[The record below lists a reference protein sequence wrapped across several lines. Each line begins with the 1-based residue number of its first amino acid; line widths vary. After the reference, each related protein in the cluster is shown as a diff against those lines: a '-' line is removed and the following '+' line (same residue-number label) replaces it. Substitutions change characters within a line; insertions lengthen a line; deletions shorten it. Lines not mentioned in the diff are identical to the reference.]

1 MTAYNII
8 KSLTKQGN
16 SVIGAGCY
24 AAALSSRVDYNKI
37 IKVGNNINDPWLDY
51 YEVIKANQNN
61 PCVPRIYSFHI
72 DVENGYYVCVMERLQ
87 DRGDSK
93 ETIEIA
99 QLCKDYTQKWITRSE
114 FVEAASKKP
123 KTFPYPEYLAD
134 ILDSI
139 SELTDVFGNEEDE
152 ECDDDVGGM
161 RKLDMHCGNFLYR
174 DGAIVVTDPWCEAD
188 MSDISDVSDW
198 WARRQEAY

>member
-1 MTAYNII
+1 
-8 KSLTKQGN
+8 
-16 SVIGAGCY
+16 
-24 AAALSSRVDYNKI
+24 
-37 IKVGNNINDPWLDY
+37 
-51 YEVIKANQNN
+51 
-61 PCVPRIYSFHI
+61 
-72 DVENGYYVCVMERLQ
+72 MERLQ

-123 KTFPYPEYLAD
+123 KTFPYPNHLAAL
-134 ILDSI
+134 LDSI
-139 SELTDVFGNEEDE
+139 SELTDVFGNEDDDN
-152 ECDDDVGGM
+152 CDDDMGGM

-188 MSDISDVSDW
+188 MSDISNVSDW
-198 WARRQEAY
+198 WASRQQSY